1 MHSIGDCSLCLCCW
15 PWLFKLSFHQYE
27 WRFELEFCLYS
38 LYVTKKFQNEQYNL
52 KCFYHDRIHT
62 VYWTDV
68 DWLKKPYKAN
78 TDDNLHDLKYTT
90 RKCNGQL
97 ICQASM
103 NSGGIKQV
111 LWAKAYLIWGT
122 NYDRGMPISLQ
133 CLSRSCSADKE
144 CFSGCRSPFCDFW
157 CNHH

>member
-1 MHSIGDCSLCLCCW
+1 M
-15 PWLFKLSFHQYE
+15 
-27 WRFELEFCLYS
+27 
-38 LYVTKKFQNEQYNL
+38 KKFQNEQDNL

-68 DWLKKPYKAN
+68 DWIKKPYKAN
-78 TDDNLHDLKYTT
+78 TDDNLHDFKYTT

-103 NSGGIKQV
+103 KSGGIKQV
-111 LWAKAYLIWGT
+111 LWAQTYLIWGT

-144 CFSGCRSPFCDFW
+144 CFSGCRSPFLWFLMQSSLDRYTFNMESDQW
-157 CNHH
+157 HFVTFLFEHLLFTSSNITYRFVS